1 MTEKAS
7 ATWIHN
13 EGDGETLEWWCNED
27 KEHRDVL
34 LRMSLPSMVSGSSD
48 TYVRDSTTVSKQRRM
63 GLKMVRCLA
72 PQVFFEY
79 LQSCFQEFM
88 S

>member
-7 ATWIHN
+7 ATWVHN
-13 EGDGETLEWWCNED
+13 EGNGETLEWRCNED

-34 LRMSLPSMVSGSSD
+34 LRMALPSMVSGSSD
-48 TYVRDSTTVSKQRRM
+48 TCVRDSTTVSKQRRM
-63 GLKMVRCLA
+63 SLKMVRRSA
-72 PQVFFEY
+72 PQVFLEY
-79 LQSCFQEFM
+79 LQSHSKEFM

>member
-13 EGDGETLEWWCNED
+13 EGDHETLEWWCNED
-27 KEHRDVL
+27 TEHRDVL
-34 LRMSLPSMVSGSSD
+34 LRMSLPSRVSGSSD
-48 TYVRDSTTVSKQRRM
+48 TCVRDSTTVSKQRRM
-63 GLKMVRCLA
+63 SLKMGRRSA
-72 PQVFFEY
+72 PQVFLEY
-79 LQSCFQEFM
+79 LQSHSQELM